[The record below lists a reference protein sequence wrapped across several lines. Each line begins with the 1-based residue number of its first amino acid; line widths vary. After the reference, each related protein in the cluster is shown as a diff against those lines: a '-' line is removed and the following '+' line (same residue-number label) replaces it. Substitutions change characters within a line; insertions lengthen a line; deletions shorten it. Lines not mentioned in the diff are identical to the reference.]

1 MTSKDPA
8 VIFDIDGTLALRG
21 DRDPFAWHQV
31 GEDQPNVAVI
41 ELLRLVY
48 ADHDNVGTPYGVLLT
63 SGRKEQCRAQTE
75 AWLRE
80 NEIYYDHLFMRGDDD
95 NRPDD
100 VFKAEVYEREI
111 APKWDVRFVV
121 DDRQKVVDMWRS
133 KGLTVFQCAPGNF

>member
-21 DRDPFAWHQV
+21 DRDPFAWNRV
-31 GEDQPNVAVI
+31 GEDQPNVAVV
-41 ELLRLVY
+41 ELLAMI
-48 ADHDNVGTPYGVLLT
+48 ADDRHVMGILIT
-63 SGRKEQCRAQTE
+63 SGRKEQCRRQTE
-75 AWLRE
+75 MWLDAQG
-80 NEIYYDHLFMRGDDD
+80 IFYDHLFMRGDDD

-100 VFKAEVYEREI
+100 VFKAELYEREI